1 MKRDFNQW
9 FTGGSFIA
17 AGVMFWA
24 GYVLLPHKLGE
35 FFVDSDFAAVHEHFR
50 LWIWLYRVHLFGIA
64 MSAVA
69 VIALAATVADQKSR
83 VVIWPGAGIVT
94 AGAFVA
100 ALATAFY
107 YHFGAWGSLEMHDK
121 TPAQVAAYVAALK
134 LDTEFVTCLVR
145 FGRVFGGLGL
155 AILGLGLIR
164 GKVLPVW
171 LGVLSMVIGIGAMG
185 LTMALPDD
193 LDLYAPLF
201 HLHALWLVLT
211 GAVILCKGV
220 TLTAAGGM
228 MQQGA
233 GV

>member
-9 FTGGSFIA
+9 FTGGSFVA

-35 FFVDSDFAAVHEHFR
+35 FFVESDFAAVHEKFR
-50 LWIWLYRVHLFGIA
+50 LWIWLFRVHLFGIA
-64 MSAVA
+64 MSAAA
-69 VIALAATVADQKSR
+69 VIALAATVADHKSR
-83 VVIWPGAGIVT
+83 VVIWPGAGIVV

-100 ALATAFY
+100 ALASAFY
-107 YHFGAWGSLEMHDK
+107 YHFGAWGALEMHGK
-121 TPAQVAAYVAALK
+121 TAEQLTAYVAALK

-155 AILGLGLIR
+155 TILGLGMFK
-164 GKVLPVW
+164 GKVLPGWVGI
-171 LGVLSMVIGIGAMG
+171 LAMVIGVGAMA

-201 HLHALWLVLT
+201 HMHALWLVLT
-211 GAVILCKGV
+211 GTVILCKGV
-220 TLTAAGGM
+220 TLTNAGGT
-228 MQQGA
+228 MQQGE